1 VEGDLQ
7 RTFGRNLRVYRKARG
22 VSQEKLAADVFGYH
36 RTYIGAIERGERN
49 LSLQVVERLAAAI
62 DVEPL
67 TLLTPP
73 DKPGVN

>member
-7 RTFGRNLRVYRKARG
+7 RTFGRNLRVFREAKG
-22 VSQEKLAADVFGYH
+22 LSQEKLAADVFEKH